1 MLEGQDG
8 RSSLGEVK
16 LSNISVGLKGMMN
29 EMKKIA
35 VLDSMVEAQVLE
47 SMLKQQEIP
56 HVIKTY
62 HDSAYD
68 GLFQGPKGWGHVE
81 APSDRG
87 QEILSLL
94 DGLRTQQEEL
104 Q

>member
-1 MLEGQDG
+1 M
-8 RSSLGEVK
+8 S
-16 LSNISVGLKGMMN
+16 GL
-29 EMKKIA
+29 KKIA

-47 SMLKQQEIP
+47 SMLKEQNIP

-81 APSDRG
+81 APEDREPEVLELLTDLRNRETG
-87 QEILSLL
+87 DLSL
-94 DGLRTQQEEL
+94 DDPT
-104 Q
+104 